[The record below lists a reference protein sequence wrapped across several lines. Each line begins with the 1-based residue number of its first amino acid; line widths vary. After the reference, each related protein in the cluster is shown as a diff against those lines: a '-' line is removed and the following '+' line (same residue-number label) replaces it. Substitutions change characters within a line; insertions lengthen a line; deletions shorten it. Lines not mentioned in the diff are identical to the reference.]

1 MKERLEDIK
10 RKRAESRIGSR
21 DQTDD
26 IQTDIKERTLHSEKD
41 KHGHED
47 SSNKSNKSER
57 SDKQYTLEKR
67 DRRDKPKPDEKSK
80 ESNDK
85 DKKAADYDFTIY

>member
-26 IQTDIKERTLHSEKD
+26 VKGDIKERQIHSEKD
-41 KHGHED
+41 KHGNAD
-47 SSNKSNKSER
+47 SSTKSNKTEQ
-57 SDKQYTLEKR
+57 SDKNYTLEKR
-67 DRRDKPKPDEKSK
+67 DKRDKPKADEKSK
-80 ESNDK
+80 ESSDT
-85 DKKAADYDFTIY
+85 DKKATDYDFTIY